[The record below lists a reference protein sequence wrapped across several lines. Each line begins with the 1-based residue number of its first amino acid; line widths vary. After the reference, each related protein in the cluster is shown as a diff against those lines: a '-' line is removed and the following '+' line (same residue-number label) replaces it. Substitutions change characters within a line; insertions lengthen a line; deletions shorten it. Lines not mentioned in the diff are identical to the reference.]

1 MNENM
6 NTPTKWLKYLLYVGI
21 AALVNSLLGAALPG
35 RLSTWLG
42 YAISAASIYLMFRL
56 IGSNGRYQ
64 KAAIFSGVALVVNL
78 LGIQLLSLVGSVCAI
93 VGQYQEYHAHGEL
106 VAERDSQLARKWSSL
121 FWIQFAVE
129 LIGGLLI
136 TMVVAVMATSG
147 ELDSAPIIAIAT
159 VAASF
164 VAAILRVLYLVY
176 LNRTVKAM
184 ETEFVAEGVE

>member
-6 NTPTKWLKYLLYVGI
+6 NTQTKWLQYLLYVGI
-21 AALVNSLLGAALPG
+21 AAAANSLLGTALPG

-106 VAERDSQLARKWSSL
+106 VAERDSQLARKWSNL

-136 TMVVAVMATSG
+136 TMVVAVMAASG
-147 ELDSAPIIAIAT
+147 ELDSAPIVALAT
-159 VAASF
+159 VAI
-164 VAAILRVLYLVY
+164 AALALGMKVLYLVY
-176 LNRTVKAM
+176 LNRTIKAV
-184 ETEFVAEGVE
+184 ETEFVL